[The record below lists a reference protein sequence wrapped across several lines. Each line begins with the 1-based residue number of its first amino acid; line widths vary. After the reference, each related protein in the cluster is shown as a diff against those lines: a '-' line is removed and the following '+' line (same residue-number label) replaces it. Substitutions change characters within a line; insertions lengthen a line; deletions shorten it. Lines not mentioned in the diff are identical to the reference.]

1 MDKELKNAE
10 LEMDELDSV
19 SGGLQAGNLLFTG
32 KEVKTTTNTV
42 FTGKKKKAGSLVYKE
57 ESKVKGETLLSGDV
71 IEKSTYC

>member
-10 LEMDELDSV
+10 LEMDELDNV

-32 KEVKTTTNTV
+32 KEVKTTSNTL
-42 FTGKKKKAGSLVYKE
+42 FSGKKKKAGSLVYKE
-57 ESKVKGETLLSGDV
+57 EGKDAGSKLLSGDV

>member
-10 LEMDELDSV
+10 LEMDELDNV

-32 KEVKTTTNTV
+32 KEVKTTSNTL
-42 FTGKKKKAGSLVYKE
+42 FSGKKKKAGSLVYKE
-57 ESKVKGETLLSGDV
+57 EGKEPASKLLSGDV